1 MKKHVFAIC
10 AYKDSPYLEA
20 CIRSLK
26 QQTVPANI
34 ILCTSTPSSYIEML
48 AESWDIPVFVRNGPS
63 DIRDDWEFA
72 YHMADGD
79 LVTIAH
85 QDDMYHRRYKE
96 ILLARAEKYPDMT
109 LFTSDY
115 VLVRDHELVM
125 KDKVRLVKKILRLPL
140 RVPAFNHGAA
150 VKKAALMFGN
160 PICCPSCTYS
170 KELLGEPLFESDCKY
185 ALDWDTLIRLAVWDG
200 RFICEEKPLL
210 YYRIHEEN
218 TTKACMKDHRREA
231 EEREMF
237 GRFWPE
243 PMVDLIMKFYQ
254 KAYQSYE
261 E

>member
-1 MKKHVFAIC
+1 MKRHVFAIC
-10 AYKDSPYLEA
+10 AYKDSPYLES

-26 QQTVPANI
+26 RQSVPADV
-34 ILCTSTPSSYIEML
+34 ILCTSTPSSFIEML

-63 DIRDDWEFA
+63 NIRDDWEFA

-96 ILLARAEKYPDMT
+96 ILLNRAGQYPDMT

-115 VLVRDHELVM
+115 VLVRERRLVRN
-125 KDKVRLVKKILRLPL
+125 DKVRLVKKILRLPL
-140 RVPAFNHGAA
+140 RIPELNHIAS

-170 KELLGEPLFESDCKY
+170 KELLGEPLFDPKYKY
-185 ALDWDTLIRLAVWDG
+185 ALDWDALLRMSDWAG

-210 YYRIHEEN
+210 YYRIHEGN
-218 TTKACMKDHRREA
+218 ATKACMKDHSRQA
-231 EEREMF
+231 EEQEMF

-243 PMVDLIMKFYQ
+243 PAVELIMKFYR